1 MDPQTNHNIFTYT
14 TTNAL
19 TSIQFLLSLLPR
31 YKKKIDLRFFF
42 SKIKQLTMDKIKR
55 TAKILK
61 KKEIKN
67 WLKPVDNLEKSHFV
81 IIENPKCVINSLLIK
96 TEDFHKA
103 IDRGESYPIE
113 LIHYVALKNKRDQKA
128 VIKIYFLVNL

>member
-1 MDPQTNHNIFTYT
+1 
-14 TTNAL
+14 
-19 TSIQFLLSLLPR
+19 
-31 YKKKIDLRFFF
+31 
-42 SKIKQLTMDKIKR
+42 MDKIKR

-61 KKEIKN
+61 NKKIKN

-96 TEDFHKA
+96 TEDFNKA

-113 LIHYVALKNKRDQKA
+113 LIHYVALIQPFPESR
-128 VIKIYFLVNL
+128 VINTFELF